1 MKKFLVLLLCSI
13 IAGCSNSY
21 GDAIRTVQNLDFVCN
36 NNSYRVTRVSDG
48 DKEVV
53 TVTCIRQGVK

>member
-1 MKKFLVLLLCSI
+1 MKKFLILLSCI
-13 IAGCSNSY
+13 ITGCSNSY